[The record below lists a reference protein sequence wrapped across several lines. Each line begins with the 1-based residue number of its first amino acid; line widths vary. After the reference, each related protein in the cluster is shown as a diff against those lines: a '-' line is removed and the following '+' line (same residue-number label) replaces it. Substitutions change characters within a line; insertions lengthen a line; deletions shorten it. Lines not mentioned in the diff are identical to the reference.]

1 MSSNYIF
8 LDNNGVIVTDTANVK
23 ETVQQE
29 FQEAL
34 GETLVLD
41 DSTPQGRLID
51 METNARV
58 AVIEN
63 NAMIANLFNIRM
75 AFGVALDALGA
86 NFGVER
92 IAASSSSVI
101 ATVTGIGGTVIPAG
115 SQASTQSGY
124 IFYAE
129 NDITI
134 PEGGTTTATFLSL
147 EKGEIPCPVGSLSK
161 IIDGTFGWETITN
174 TAAAILGVNKESDES
189 FKARIIAGLFS
200 GTSLLGDYESALS
213 KIENVNSSFVYDNPT
228 GETITYDTVSIKP
241 HSVYVCVDGGN
252 NNDVAKAIFNVKSG
266 GSDWNGNTTVSVT
279 DETYGGVYSVS
290 FQRATQIQIYVQV
303 NIDIGTAS
311 TSNPIDA
318 VTDAVNTYIN
328 KLKVGA
334 DVLPFQIAAYID
346 DSVSGIKIT
355 NLQIG
360 TSAGS
365 LSTSDIVIRINE
377 VAKVQTTNITVVIN
391 E

>member
-101 ATVTGIGGTVIPAG
+101 ATVTGIGGTVISAG

-189 FKARIIAGLFS
+189 FKARIITGLFS
-200 GTSLLGDYESALS
+200 GISLLGDYEAALS
-213 KIENVNSSFVYDNPT
+213 KVENVNSSFVYDNPT

-365 LSTSDIVIRINE
+365 LSTSDIVIRVNE

>member
-1 MSSNYIF
+1 MSTNYIY
-8 LDNNGVIVTDTANVK
+8 LDNNGVIVTDTADIK
-23 ETVQQE
+23 DTVQQE
-29 FQEAL
+29 FKNAL
-34 GETLVLD
+34 GENLSLE

-51 METNARV
+51 METDARV

-75 AFGVALDALGA
+75 AFGISLDALGA

-92 IAASSSSVI
+92 IAASSSSVV
-101 ATVTGIGGTVIPAG
+101 ATITGIGGTVIPEG

-174 TAAAILGVNKESDES
+174 NAAAILGVNKESDES
-189 FKARIIAGLFS
+189 YKARIIAGLFS
-200 GTSLLGDYESALS
+200 GNSLLGDYESALS
-213 KIENVNSSFVYDNPT
+213 KVENVNSSFVYDNGK
-228 GETITYDTVSIKP
+228 GEAITYDTVTIKP
-241 HSVYVCVDGGN
+241 HSVYACVDGGN
-252 NNDVAKAIFNVKSG
+252 NNDVAQALFNVKSG
-266 GSDWNGNTTVSVT
+266 GSDWNGNTTVSVI

-290 FQRATQIQIYVQV
+290 FQRASEVQIYCQV

-311 TSNPIDA
+311 TANPIDA

-346 DSVSGIKIT
+346 DNVSGIKIT

-365 LSTSDIVIRINE
+365 LSTSDIIIRINQ
-377 VAKVQTTNITVVIN
+377 VAKIQTANITVVIN

>member
-1 MSSNYIF
+1 MSTNYIY
-8 LDNNGVIVTDTANVK
+8 LDNNGVIVTDTADIK
-23 ETVQQE
+23 DTVQQE
-29 FQEAL
+29 FKNAL
-34 GETLVLD
+34 GENLSLE

-51 METNARV
+51 METDARV

-92 IAASSSSVI
+92 IAASSSSVT

-174 TAAAILGVNKESDES
+174 NAAAILGVNKESDES

-213 KIENVNSSFVYDNPT
+213 KVENVNSSFVYDNPT

-252 NNDVAKAIFNVKSG
+252 NNDVANALFNVKSG

-377 VAKVQTTNITVVIN
+377 VAKVQTANITVVIN